1 MDAEASEVQI
11 LFLVVDTKA
20 LRPPESNKLPM
31 DGLYHAQ
38 TV

>member
-11 LFLVVDTKA
+11 LFLGVDTKA
-20 LRPPESNKLPM
+20 LRSPESNKLPK

-38 TV
+38 PV